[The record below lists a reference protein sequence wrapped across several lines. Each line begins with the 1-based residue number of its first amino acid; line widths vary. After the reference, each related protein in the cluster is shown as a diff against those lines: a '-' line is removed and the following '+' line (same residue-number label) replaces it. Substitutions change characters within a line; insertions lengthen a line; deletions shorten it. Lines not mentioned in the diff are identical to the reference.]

1 MESIKLYIKE
11 SFNELVHNVTW
22 PTWPELLGHTRLVL
36 IAATIFALVTLIFD
50 TVANTLL
57 NAVYGLLN

>member
-11 SFNELVHNVTW
+11 SINELVHNVTW

-36 IAATIFALVTLIFD
+36 IAATIFALVTLVFD
-50 TVANTLL
+50 TVANTILKTVYSIL
-57 NAVYGLLN
+57 N